1 MSRVSLKNKL
11 LLISIGSILFIS
23 LLFTWQTYSKI
34 SSLSDQLKHD
44 AAADLKESA
53 ISKLEL
59 NTRIAG
65 EQIQAYV
72 EQNLDVAK
80 VVAAQLSDNLTLS
93 NPLSREQIS
102 RLIESAKKMAPHSS
116 VLYTFFEPNAFDNND
131 SEYVGKETNVSAQDD
146 GSFAVTVALN
156 EKGDT
161 TYYPIESAKIKYISE
176 KDDHGQRISEWYLC
190 PKETK
195 KACIVEPYLFD
206 LPNGSQ
212 MLMTSLTVPIIKS
225 GMFKGIVGADI
236 DLPVMQEFANELSK
250 GLYDGQG
257 SVTIISKKGLIVAS
271 SQYTGSLGK
280 PFKTADT
287 ENGQAL
293 LDLANKGGVME
304 QNGQLMV
311 AQPLSLG
318 KTGTQ
323 WNFLISLPISVAMAK
338 LDAKLDLM
346 ENVKQ
351 RALIEQLTL
360 AVVVSIVA
368 TLLMLLIVRSI
379 IRPLQLLNEQ
389 VGQLSGN
396 DGDLTQTLNLNAHAE
411 LNELSAGFNVFL
423 QKLRDMVNSLKSIGI
438 RVRESSGKNVDA
450 SHSSL
455 EETAQQKAELANV
468 VVSTQEMSKAAHE
481 VAQITAELAEKMKLM
496 NGTVRQ
502 SQSSIVTS
510 TNTVQE
516 LSSSMESA
524 KDSID
529 KVSARSDDIN
539 QILEV
544 IRSVA
549 EQTNLLALNAA
560 IEAARAGEQGR
571 GFAVVADEV
580 RSLASK
586 TQNSTE
592 EIDKL
597 INNLQQEVKVAVSSI
612 ADSGEKVALSVQS
625 TEEVNTSLSSIVN
638 DIDLINDHIQ
648 QVASAA
654 EEQSQVSV
662 DITGMLRK
670 IEDAAEILAQF
681 AHQTNDSSEQ
691 VTQQLDELDNQLSKL
706 KS

>member
-131 SEYVGKETNVSAQDD
+131 SEYAGKETNVSAQDD

-225 GMFKGIVGADI
+225 GVFKGIVGADI

-280 PFKTADT
+280 PFKTVDT

>member
-1 MSRVSLKNKL
+1 MANLSLKNKL

-34 SSLSDQLKHD
+34 SSLSDSLKQD
-44 AAADLKESA
+44 AVIDLKESA

-72 EQNLDVAK
+72 EKNLDVAN
-80 VVAAQLSDNLTLS
+80 VLASQLSGNLTLS
-93 NPLSREQIS
+93 PPLSREQIS
-102 RLIESAKKMAPHSS
+102 RLIEAAKKSAPNAS
-116 VLYTFFEPNAFDNND
+116 VLYTFFEPNAFDNKD
-131 SEYVGKETNVSAQDD
+131 SEYVGKDSNVSAKDD
-146 GSFAVTVALN
+146 GSFAVTVALT
-156 EKGDT
+156 EDGEI
-161 TYYPIESAKIKYISE
+161 TYYPIESAQIKYITD

-190 PKETK
+190 PKDTQ

-206 LPNGSQ
+206 LPNGTQ
-212 MLMTSLTVPIIKS
+212 VLMTSLAAPIIES
-225 GMFKGIVGADI
+225 GVFKGIVGADL
-236 DLPVMQEFANELSK
+236 DLPVMQEFANELSN

-257 SVTIISKKGLIVAS
+257 SVTIVSKKGLIVAS
-271 SQYTGSLGK
+271 SKYNDSLGK
-280 PFKTADT
+280 SFKTVDT

-293 LDLANKGGVME
+293 LELANKGGVIE
-304 QNGQLMV
+304 QDGQLIV
-311 AQPLSLG
+311 AQPLNLG
-318 KTGTQ
+318 NSSTQ
-323 WNFLISLPISVAMAK
+323 WNFLISLPMSVAMAK
-338 LDAKLDLM
+338 LDAKLELM
-346 ENVKQ
+346 ESVKQ

-360 AVVVSIVA
+360 AVIVSIVA
-368 TLLMLLIVRSI
+368 TVLMLLIVRSI

-389 VGQLSGN
+389 VAQLSGN
-396 DGDLTQTLNLNAHAE
+396 DGDLTQTLDLNAHAE
-411 LNELSAGFNVFL
+411 LNELSAGFNLFL

-438 RVRESSGKNVDA
+438 RVRESSGKNVSA

-455 EETAQQKAELANV
+455 EETAHQKAELANV
-468 VVSTQEMSKAAHE
+468 VVSTQEMSNTAHE
-481 VAQITAELAEKMKLM
+481 VAKITAGLADKMKLM
-496 NGTVRQ
+496 NNTVRQ

-592 EIDKL
+592 EIDSL
-597 INNLQQEVKVAVSSI
+597 INNLQQEVKIAVSSI
-612 ADSGEKVALSVQS
+612 ANSGDKVALSVQS
-625 TEEVNTSLSSIVN
+625 TEEVNSSLAAVVN
-638 DIDLINDHIQ
+638 EIELINDHIQ
-648 QVASAA
+648 QVAAAA

-670 IEDAAEILAQF
+670 IEDAAEVLAQF
-681 AHQTNDSSEQ
+681 ANQTNDSSEQ
-691 VTQQLDELDNQLSKL
+691 VTHQLDELDRQLSKL

>member
-225 GMFKGIVGADI
+225 GVFKGIVGADI

>member
-1 MSRVSLKNKL
+1 MASVSLKNKL

-34 SSLSDQLKHD
+34 SSLSDSLKQD
-44 AAADLKESA
+44 AVIDLKESA

-65 EQIQAYV
+65 EQIQAYI
-72 EQNLDVAK
+72 EKNLDVTHVLAS
-80 VVAAQLSDNLTLS
+80 QLSENLTLS
-93 NPLSREQIS
+93 PPLSREQIS
-102 RLIESAKKMAPHSS
+102 RLIEGAKKSAPHAS
-116 VLYTFFEPNAFDNND
+116 VLYTFFEPNAFDNKD
-131 SEYVGKETNVSAQDD
+131 REYAGKDTNVNAKDD
-146 GSFAVTVALN
+146 GSFAVTVALDEN
-156 EKGDT
+156 GKV
-161 TYYPIESAKIKYISE
+161 TYYPIETSQIKYITD
-176 KDDHGQRISEWYLC
+176 KDDYGQRISEWYLC
-190 PKETK
+190 PQETK

-206 LPNGSQ
+206 LPNGTKV
-212 MLMTSLTVPIIKS
+212 LMTSLAVPIIES
-225 GMFKGIVGADI
+225 GVFKGIVGADL
-236 DLPVMQEFANELSK
+236 DLPVMQEFADDLSK
-250 GLYDGQG
+250 GLYDGKG
-257 SVTIISKKGLIVAS
+257 SVSIVSKKGLIVAS
-271 SQYTGSLGK
+271 TKYTESLGK
-280 PFKTADT
+280 PFKTADSK
-287 ENGQAL
+287 NGQAL
-293 LDLANKGGVME
+293 LDLASKGGVIE
-304 QNGQLMV
+304 QDGQLII
-311 AQPLSLG
+311 AQPLTLG
-318 KTGTQ
+318 NTNTQ
-323 WNFLISLPISVAMAK
+323 WSFLVSLPLSVAMAK
-338 LDAKLDLM
+338 LDVKLELM
-346 ENVKQ
+346 ESVKQ
-351 RALIEQLTL
+351 RALIEQLIL
-360 AVVVSIVA
+360 AVIVSIVA

-389 VGQLSGN
+389 VAQLSGN

-411 LNELSAGFNVFL
+411 LNELSAGFNLFL
-423 QKLRDMVNSLKSIGI
+423 QKLRDMVNSLKSIGMT
-438 RVRESSGKNVDA
+438 VRESSGKNVSA

-455 EETAQQKAELANV
+455 EETAHQKAELANV
-468 VVSTQEMSKAAHE
+468 VISTQEMSNTAHE
-481 VAQITAELAEKMKLM
+481 VAKITAGLADKMKMM
-496 NGTVRQ
+496 NSTVRQ

-529 KVSARSDDIN
+529 KVSARSNDIN

-592 EIDKL
+592 EIDSL
-597 INNLQQEVKVAVSSI
+597 ISNLQQEVKIAVSSI
-612 ADSGEKVALSVQS
+612 ANSGEKVALSVKS
-625 TEEVNTSLSSIVN
+625 TEEVNNSLAAVVN
-638 DIDLINDHIQ
+638 EIELINDHIQ
-648 QVASAA
+648 QVAAAA

-681 AHQTNDSSEQ
+681 ANQTNDSSEQ
-691 VTQQLDELDNQLSKL
+691 VTHQLDELDRQLSKL

>member
-131 SEYVGKETNVSAQDD
+131 SEYAGKETNVSAQDD

-225 GMFKGIVGADI
+225 GVFKGIVGADI

-280 PFKTADT
+280 PFKTVDT

-318 KTGTQ
+318 KTSTQ